1 MTLLKLDKLSVD
13 NRLNAFTEQVDYGE
27 RIHLIGANG
36 AGKST
41 LLMTITGEHPFCGE
55 IILNETSIRH
65 YKYNDLSR
73 MQSIVIQQL
82 EALPFMPVFHYLSLY
97 YKLSEMDDKQLNAL
111 LNDFQIDKLL
121 SKKIHHLSGG
131 EWQRIRIAGAFIQ
144 LWSRSDL
151 KGKLM
156 LLDEPANNLDI
167 VQLAILDKW
176 LDIFCQQGG
185 AIIMSTHNLNH
196 SYQKADRVWLM
207 KNGNLVNSG
216 SSILLLDEKLLSTTF
231 NTNIKCINDTNHI
244 DWRVFQ

>member
-1 MTLLKLDKLSVD
+1 MTLLKLENLSVN

-41 LLMTITGEHPFCGE
+41 LLMTVAGELSFSGE

-65 YKYNDLSR
+65 YKYDDLSR

-82 EALPFMPVFHYLSLY
+82 EALSFIPVFHYLSLY
-97 YKLSEMDDKQLNAL
+97 HKLSEMDVQQLNML

-121 SKKIHHLSGG
+121 SKNIHHLSGG
-131 EWQRIRIAGAFIQ
+131 EWQRVRIAGAFIQ
-144 LWSRSDL
+144 IWSSHDL

-156 LLDEPANNLDI
+156 LLDEPTNNLDVI
-167 VQLAILDKW
+167 QLAILDKW
-176 LDIFCQQGG
+176 LDKFCQQGG
-185 AIIMSTHNLNH
+185 AVIMSTHNLTH
-196 SYQKADRVWLM
+196 SYQKADRVWLI
-207 KNGNLVNSG
+207 KNGYLVDSG
-216 SSILLLDEKLLSTTF
+216 SSARLLDEKLLSTTF
-231 NTNIKCINDTNHI
+231 NANIKCINDVDHI